1 MGSGTGL
8 GRVRGLGSAKHGTH
22 HWILSRVTAV
32 SNLILMLWFIFS
44 LATMPSMDYESMMIW
59 FSSPIVAVA
68 MMLLIISVFWH
79 LRLGL
84 QVIVE
89 DYVHDHGVKFGVI
102 LLLNFYAIG
111 GAALGIFSIAKIA
124 FSGAAG

>member
-22 HWILSRVTAV
+22 HWILARVTAV
-32 SNLILMLWFIFS
+32 SNLILMLWFMFS
-44 LATMPSMDYESMMIW
+44 LITLPAMDYATVTMW
-59 FSSPIVAVA
+59 LSSPLVAVA
-68 MMLLIISVFWH
+68 LMLLIVSVFWH

-89 DYVHDHGVKFGVI
+89 DYVHDHGLKFGVI

-111 GAALGIFSIAKIA
+111 GAALGLFAIAKIA
-124 FSGAAG
+124 FAGAPA